1 MFDKILV
8 ALDCSETGKCV
19 FDKALAL
26 AKVTNASLLLLHVLS
41 PTDKEY
47 PAPVD
52 EGMYS
57 STRKLAWKYYTHK
70 WEAFQQKRFD
80 FLRSL
85 AERANNLGIST
96 EVAQTLGNPGRI
108 ICEVARNWQADLI
121 VVGRRGRQGLCE
133 LLLGSTSKYVVH
145 HAPCSILT
153 VQRQVEPAFEPCQGT
168 SLATA
173 K

>member
-1 MFDKILV
+1 MFNKILV
-8 ALDCSETGKCV
+8 ALDCSETSKRA

-26 AKVTNASLLLLHVLS
+26 AEVTNASLLLLHVLS

-57 STRKLAWKYYTHK
+57 STRRLAWKYYIHK
-70 WEAFQQKRFD
+70 WEEFVQKRFNC
-80 FLRSL
+80 LRSL
-85 AERANNLGIST
+85 AERANKLGISA

-121 VVGRRGRQGLCE
+121 VVGRRGRRGLRE
-133 LLLGSTSKYVVH
+133 LLLGSTSNYVIH
-145 HAPCSILT
+145 HAYCSILM
-153 VQRQVEPAFEPCQGT
+153 VQGQVEPTVDPCQET
-168 SLATA
+168 TLAA
-173 K
+173 VM